1 MTLRKGDRRRP
12 WIRGLAFAGV
22 AAAGYVFGMSS
33 DRLVAQ
39 PPALPG
45 TPPAQAPAQ
54 SPAPPTPKL
63 AKTEEPDRR
72 IVGYITS
79 DNQLI
84 AITREELGDFLI
96 ARGGHEKLELLANR
110 KIVELEAARRGI
122 TVTTVEIKAKLEE
135 DLRGLGVTLRDFER
149 VILPRINKSLYEYIE
164 DVIRP
169 QLMLTKMCQDRV
181 QVTDDDLQK
190 AFENRYGERRQAQII
205 VWNEKDLKIA
215 QQQWDEAR
223 KSDADFDRVATMQA
237 DPSLAAAAGKV
248 KPIGKYPENAQDT
261 TVVDTLFK
269 LKPGEI
275 SPIIRV
281 PAGLMCIKCVAV
293 IPPEANVKLDE
304 KIKAEL
310 HKEIFARKLEG
321 EIKRFFTE
329 LREAAKPQLL
339 LKGPPSV
346 AEFREGVGQLIEQAG
361 GVPPVPDLPPA
372 PTGTNKPRP

>member
-1 MTLRKGDRRRP
+1 MTLSKGDRHRP

-22 AAAGYVFGMSS
+22 ATAGYVFGLSS

-45 TPPAQAPAQ
+45 TPPAAAPAQ
-54 SPAPPTPKL
+54 TPAQPTPKL
-63 AKTEEPDRR
+63 AKPEEPDRR

-181 QVTDDDLQK
+181 KVTDDDLQK

-293 IPPEANVKLDE
+293 IPPDANVKLDE

-321 EIKRFFTE
+321 EIKSFFSE

-372 PTGTNKPRP
+372 PTGSTPRP